1 MQELKQNNKV
11 NVLLDDSNVSL
22 IIPNKDNIELL
33 KEITNNK
40 LKKLGYENKGFSLEN
55 FKYDDAQ
62 IVKVSLNYL
71 ENFIKIV
78 KALKLKQDEYGDS
91 IRLYCKSDY
100 PLKIEHDHLSMI
112 IAPRVEV
119 E

>member
-40 LKKLGYENKGFSLEN
+40 LNKLGYEKNHEICLLGRKGF
-55 FKYDDAQ
+55 A
-62 IVKVSLNYL
+62 
-71 ENFIKIV
+71 
-78 KALKLKQDEYGDS
+78 
-91 IRLYCKSDY
+91 
-100 PLKIEHDHLSMI
+100 
-112 IAPRVEV
+112 
-119 E
+119 